1 MILDSVI
8 SSYKVLRANRARS
21 ILTSC
26 GIIIGIASVIMMI
39 GLASSA
45 QVAVKNKIFSYGKN
59 GMSIIPRAGGKIL
72 LKRDIP
78 ELKKYRQFKYVS
90 RVLTQSDVLIK
101 YGNKSQITR
110 IYGTDNDFLFLQ
122 GRKPLFGRMFTD
134 DELVRGNKAV
144 IIGDSVRIKFF
155 GFSDPT
161 GKIIFISNQPFRV
174 IASLYR
180 KGTSLTGEDFDNICV
195 VPAKTSEFNLGFS
208 PYSAVIYASSIDEKT
223 FGEAV
228 TLADSYFRGIHSL
241 NAEDPSDFDI
251 ETNSKNLEI
260 ADNISRTLTYLLIA
274 IASISLIVGGIGI
287 MNIMLVSVNERTREI
302 GIRMSIGAKKRD
314 ILTQFLTESVILC
327 SFGGVLGI
335 LFGLT
340 GYFFIA
346 FYLNWAYVFSP
357 LSIIISFSFAF
368 AVGIFFGFYP
378 AKKASD
384 LNPIE
389 ALRME

>member
-1 MILDSVI
+1 MIIDSVL

-59 GMSIIPRAGGKIL
+59 GMSILPRPGGKML
-72 LKRDIP
+72 SAKDIP
-78 ELKKYRQFKYVS
+78 ELKKYKQFKYAS
-90 RVLTQSDVLIK
+90 RVLTERDVFVK
-101 YGNKSQITR
+101 YRNKTLVSR
-110 IYGTDNDFLFLQ
+110 VYGTDNDFLLLQ
-122 GRKPLFGRMFTD
+122 GRKPLFGRIFTE
-134 DELVRGNKAV
+134 DELLQGDKAV

-155 GFSDPT
+155 GFTDPV

-180 KGTSLTGEDFDNICV
+180 KGVSLTGEDFDNICV
-195 VPAKTSEFNLGFS
+195 VPSKTSEYNLGFP
-208 PYSAVIYASSIDEKT
+208 PYLAVIYASSIDEKT
-223 FGEAV
+223 FPEAV
-228 TLADSYFRGIHSL
+228 TLADSYFRGMHSL
-241 NAEDPSDFDI
+241 NAEDPNDFEI
-251 ETNSKNLEI
+251 ETNSKNIEI

-314 ILTQFLTESVILC
+314 ILIQFLTESVILC
-327 SFGGVLGI
+327 SFGGILGI
-335 LFGLT
+335 VFGLS

-357 LSIIISFSFAF
+357 FSILISFSFAF
-368 AVGIFFGFYP
+368 SVGIFFGFYP
-378 AKKASD
+378 AKKASE